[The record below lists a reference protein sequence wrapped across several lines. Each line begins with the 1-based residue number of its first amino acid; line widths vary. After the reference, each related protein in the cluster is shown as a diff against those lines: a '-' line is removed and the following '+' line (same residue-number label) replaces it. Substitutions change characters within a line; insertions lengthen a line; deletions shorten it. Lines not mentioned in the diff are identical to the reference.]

1 MYWIIVSLKTVCGI
15 EGVGEVYSASFHP
28 SVMKR
33 AIEDVFDRYLKGHDP
48 HHVERFFREC
58 YSSGCLGRDVFYSL
72 SLSNTGAGLAAGTGI
87 VLLAIILDR
96 LSQAWTKKQREALGV

>member
-1 MYWIIVSLKTVCGI
+1 MALPSIMMGI
-15 EGVGEVYSASFHP
+15 NQGVMMGLAMQVITP
-28 SVMKR
+28 M
-33 AIEDVFDRYLKGHDP
+33 IG
-48 HHVERFFREC
+48 
-58 YSSGCLGRDVFYSL
+58 GGGLGRDVFYSL